1 MQAPQISSQPAK
13 PAARRFVI
21 LVSGRGSNM
30 RAIVEAARA
39 GNCPADIV
47 AVIANRADSAGLAWA
62 AEAGVPTV
70 VLSHRDHASREAFD
84 AALAAEIDRHA
95 PDYVLLAGF
104 MRILTSGF
112 VDHYRGRLINI
123 HPSLLP
129 MFPGLATHAQALAA
143 GVRVHGCSVHFVTPV
158 LDHGPILAQGAVPV
172 LDDDT
177 EATLAARVLDVEH
190 RLYPRVVRWL
200 AEGRVRLEGNRVIV
214 DGENN
219 RLLESA

>member
-1 MQAPQISSQPAK
+1 
-13 PAARRFVI
+13 
-21 LVSGRGSNM
+21 M
-30 RAIVEAARA
+30 RAIVDAARV
-39 GNCPADIV
+39 GDCPADIV

-62 AEAGVPTV
+62 AEAGVPTAV
-70 VLSHRDHASREAFD
+70 VSHRDHPSREAFD

-104 MRILTSGF
+104 MRILTTGF

-177 EATLAARVLDVEH
+177 EATLAARVLAIEH

-200 AEGRVRLEGNRVIV
+200 AEGRVRLDGNRVIV

>member
-1 MQAPQISSQPAK
+1 MQAPQVSPQPPAS
-13 PAARRFVI
+13 AARRFVI

-30 RAIVEAARA
+30 RAIVQAALA
-39 GNCPADIV
+39 GACPANIV
-47 AVIANRADSAGLAWA
+47 AVIGNRADSAGLAWA
-62 AEAGVPTV
+62 ADAGIPTAV
-70 VLSHRDHASREAFD
+70 VSHRDHDSRESFD
-84 AALAAEIDRHA
+84 AALSAEIDRFT

-104 MRILTSGF
+104 MRILTTGF

-129 MFPGLATHAQALAA
+129 MFPGLATHAQALSA

-177 EATLAARVLDVEH
+177 ETSLAARVLEVEH
-190 RLYPRVVRWL
+190 RLYPLVVRWL
-200 AEGRVRLEGNRVIV
+200 AEGRVRLDGNRVIV

>member
-1 MQAPQISSQPAK
+1 MQAPQVSSQP
-13 PAARRFVI
+13 PAPVARRFVI

-30 RAIVEAARA
+30 RAIVQAARA
-39 GNCPADIV
+39 GGCPADIV
-47 AVIANRADSAGLAWA
+47 AVIGNRPDSAGLAWA
-62 AEAGVPTV
+62 AEAGLPTAAV
-70 VLSHRDHASREAFD
+70 SHRDHESRESFD

-104 MRILTSGF
+104 MRILTTGF

-177 EATLAARVLDVEH
+177 ETTLAARVLDVEH

-200 AEGRVRLEGNRVIV
+200 AEGRVRLDGNRVIV